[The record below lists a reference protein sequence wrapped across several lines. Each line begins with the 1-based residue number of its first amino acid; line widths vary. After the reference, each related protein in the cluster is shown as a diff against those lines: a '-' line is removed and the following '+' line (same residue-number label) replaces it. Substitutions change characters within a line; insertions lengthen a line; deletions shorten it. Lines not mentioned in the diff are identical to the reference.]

1 VSLSF
6 ASCSNCKACASSHP
20 AYCHK
25 FSAVN
30 YGGAAAYQQAG
41 GEDLA
46 GYFFG
51 QSSFASYSNVLQKSV
66 VNISKWV
73 DDEPDMYN
81 YAALGCSFQSGS
93 ATVTKL
99 TGLCREDSVVIMGL
113 GAVGL
118 SAIMVSFFYPVL
130 SYLSNPSSP

>member
-1 VSLSF
+1 M
-6 ASCSNCKACASSHP
+6 
-20 AYCHK
+20 
-25 FSAVN
+25 N
-30 YGGAAAYQQAG
+30 YGAAVAYQRAG

-51 QSSFASYSNVLQKSV
+51 QSSFASFSNVIQSSV

-73 DDEPDMYN
+73 DNEHDMYN

-93 ATVTKL
+93 ATATKL
-99 TGLCREDSVVIMGL
+99 TGLGREDSVVIMGL

-118 SAIMVSFFYPVL
+118 SAIMVSFFVL
-130 SYLSNPSSP
+130 EFLIRIPRKSN